1 MNTIKCPHCGE
12 AFTVDEAGYAAIAKQ
27 VRDNEF
33 QNEIMSREFVMEQEK
48 QSAIKLVEEQ
58 KDGVI
63 KDLNHKIEE
72 IRMQNKVDISSA
84 LSESEKENEKL
95 KQKIREMQ
103 IKNEV
108 DIQNAVA
115 AEKSRSERA
124 QDKMR
129 NDLMQKNSE
138 KLTLESEKNQ
148 EIALLRRE
156 LAEAKEREK
165 LAIQSALQTKES
177 EISGLKSQLENER
190 LRNSAAINQ
199 VISEKDR
206 EIMQLKAGIEK
217 EEIKRDLERKND
229 ETKYLAIISEKE
241 KEIELYRDMKTRLST
256 KMVGETLEQ
265 HCEIE
270 FNKIRMMSFPYAYF
284 EKDNEVKEGTKGDY
298 IFRDYSPDGIEY
310 ISIMFEMKNEV
321 DTTATKH
328 KNEDFFNKLDK
339 DRRKKGCE
347 YAVLVSML
355 EQDNELYNSGIV
367 DVSYRYEK
375 MYVIRPQFFIPL
387 ISLLTKS
394 AQSSITYKQQI
405 LELRNRNIDVEN
417 FFNGLNEFKDK
428 FSRNCRLA
436 EDHFGKAI
444 KEIDATI
451 ARLTKVREEL
461 VGTSNNLRLA
471 ENKADDLTIKR
482 LTKGNKT
489 MQDAFLEAGIDPTR
503 N

>member
-27 VRDNEF
+27 VRDDEF

-48 QSAIKLVEEQ
+48 QSAIKLVTEQ
-58 KDGVI
+58 KDGI
-63 KDLNHKIEE
+63 IRDLNHKIDE
-72 IRMQNKVDISSA
+72 IKIQSKVDISSA
-84 LSESEKENEKL
+84 LSESEKDNEKL
-95 KQKIREMQ
+95 KQQIREMQ
-103 IKNEV
+103 IQNKV

-115 AEKSRSERA
+115 AEKSRNEII
-124 QDKMR
+124 QNKMR
-129 NDLMQKNSE
+129 DDLMQKNSE
-138 KLTLESEKNQ
+138 KITLESEKNQ

-165 LAIQSALQTKES
+165 AAVQSAVQSKES
-177 EISGLKSQLENER
+177 EISGLKSQLENEK
-190 LRNSAAINQ
+190 LRNSVAIEQ
-199 VISEKDR
+199 VKSEKEK
-206 EIMQLKAGIEK
+206 EIMQLKAGMEK
-217 EEIKRDLERKND
+217 EEIKRDLERKNE

-298 IFRDYSPDGIEY
+298 IFRDFSPDGIEY

-339 DRRKKGCE
+339 DRKKKGCE

-367 DVSYRYEK
+367 DVSYKYEK

-394 AQSSITYKQQI
+394 AQSSITYRQQI
-405 LELRNRNIDVEN
+405 VELKNRNIDVEN

-471 ENKADDLTIKR
+471 ESKADDLTIKR

-489 MQDAFLEAGIDPTR
+489 MQDAFIEAGIDPTR